1 MIIAY
6 WILVLVL
13 FILWV
18 IDAYRSREIA
28 IKEIIVLV
36 LFAILG
42 AVVFGVPG

>member
-1 MIIAY
+1 MNLIY
-6 WILVLVL
+6 WTLVLVL

-36 LFAILG
+36 LFIIAG
-42 AVVFGVPG
+42 AALFGIPG